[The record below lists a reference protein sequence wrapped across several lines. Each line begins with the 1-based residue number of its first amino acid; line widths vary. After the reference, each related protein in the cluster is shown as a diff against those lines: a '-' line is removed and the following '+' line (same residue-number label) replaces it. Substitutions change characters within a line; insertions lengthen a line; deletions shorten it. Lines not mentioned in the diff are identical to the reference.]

1 MISLK
6 SQYKNL
12 NQTEI
17 NIEWNNAAKYNNFAK
32 VKYMLEADY
41 INITE
46 ENINTLIF
54 RVSYNDNLQ
63 IFKCLLKHYQV
74 NNKSLTK
81 SHWDIILGGACI
93 SSGDNVL
100 KTALKKYKFTP
111 EELANKLDQTIKNIP
126 AFELLASKIDIDKE
140 ILKSNFLE
148 QVVSK
153 QCLEMVKLFIDKYQ
167 INFTSFKNLALENI
181 SKPDADKI
189 YDLIN
194 TQELYLKI
202 NLAIPDKFSTSIK
215 IKKI

>member
-1 MISLK
+1 MKSLE

-46 ENINTLIF
+46 ENIDTLLF
-54 RVSYNDNLQ
+54 RASYNDNLK
-63 IFKCLLKHYQV
+63 IFKFVLKHYQV
-74 NNKSLTK
+74 NNKILTQAQ
-81 SHWDIILGGACI
+81 WEIILGGACT
-93 SSGDNVL
+93 SGGDNVL
-100 KTALKKYKFTP
+100 KTALKKHEFTS
-111 EELANKLDQTIKNIP
+111 EDLANQLYQTIKNIP

-140 ILKSNFLE
+140 ILKSNIPYK
-148 QVVSK
+148 VVSN
-153 QCLEMVKLFIDKYQ
+153 QCLEMVKLLIDKYQ
-167 INFTSFKNLALENI
+167 INFFSFKKLALENI

-189 YDLIN
+189 YDLIE

-202 NLAIPDKFSTSIK
+202 NLVIPDKFSISRVRRYK
-215 IKKI
+215 